1 MLKHEGKV
9 TDEADIT
16 VDEVKLL
23 VKYSKVISRIKK
35 DTKRKNKNS
44 QLWRAKS
51 IIRKKFV
58 LKNTTN

>member
-35 DTKRKNKNS
+35 DTKRKEKNS
-44 QLWRAKS
+44 
-51 IIRKKFV
+51 
-58 LKNTTN
+58 